1 MKQYLSMLLFGIV
14 LTCSFSACSND
25 DDMQGG
31 GRDTAAP
38 ARFVIQTNSLT
49 RVTYDD
55 ILSSRFENGDVLG
68 GFVLNA
74 DDNSAVTDY
83 TPNAMYRVVGEAEG
97 AQALEA
103 VLSQDAFPAG
113 SKYKYVFYY
122 PFKEGTAV
130 KDMTFTVERDQSTEA
145 LYELSDLLWGV
156 VEKGNDQQT
165 PVTVEFDHA
174 MANIVF
180 RIESSRLDNSRTVK
194 LLNVRTTVSGFSM
207 VNPMTEEILN
217 GNERLPGDNETVDET
232 NVTMLNCTNDEDA
245 EWLTFRAAI
254 PAQKFVNNTNM
265 FTITTKNGD
274 KTYKASFSQGDLT
287 FLPGRYYLFTVTDDG
302 LRFRGLID
310 DLTEGGD
317 FYYEY

>member
-14 LTCSFSACSND
+14 LTCGFSACSND
-25 DDMQGG
+25 DDIQGG
-31 GRDTAAP
+31 GRDTVAP

-74 DDNSAVTDY
+74 GDNSAVTDY

-113 SKYKYVFYY
+113 STYKYVFYY

-130 KDMTFTVERDQSTEA
+130 KDMAFTVERDQSTEA

-156 VEKGNDQQT
+156 VEKGNDLQT

-194 LLNVRTTVSGFSM
+194 LLNVKTTITDFD
-207 VNPMTEEILN
+207 MTTAM
-217 GNERLPGDNETVDET
+217 PSDPSGDNKLVGETVDKM

-317 FYYEY
+317 FYYEYEY